1 MGCSY
6 VNSGRQALMQRFP
19 DLGYTAKRREA
30 SNNLMR
36 RRVSKGI
43 AWNNSQLARDYEAHV
58 ESVVS
63 LDSKFI

>member
-1 MGCSY
+1 
-6 VNSGRQALMQRFP
+6 MQRFP